1 VATLLYDAWGNQRAA
16 TGGSVPH
23 YRFTGAELDDAT
35 GLYHMGS
42 RFYDPTAGRW
52 LSEDPV
58 QDRYFEPG
66 SLNFYY
72 YAADNPVRYI
82 DSRGESVQD
91 QVKEWLKVSWEYA
104 MKKLKELYEMMSRV
118 AAAAKEALGDQFTL
132 FQAQG
137 LVLIL
142 ALQFMGMQ
150 LGSPGVPNP
159 GSELGTLVADWQA
172 NPGSWKIAVM
182 NASPAAGTQYLR
194 GHQRED
200 HFSKT

>member
-1 VATLLYDAWGNQRAA
+1 VSSQDLTPLAT
-16 TGGSVPH
+16 
-23 YRFTGAELDDAT
+23 
-35 GLYHMGS
+35 
-42 RFYDPTAGRW
+42 
-52 LSEDPV
+52 
-58 QDRYFEPG
+58 
-66 SLNFYY
+66 LNFYY

-104 MKKLKELYEMMSRV
+104 MKKLKELYEVMSRV

-150 LGSPGVPNP
+150 LGSPGMPNP

-182 NASPAAGTQYLR
+182 NTSPAAGTQYRGGTSVKIIFQRLSDGAVFGYHAISMGARIAHAHFASGVLPVLLR
-194 GHQRED
+194 WLMQ
-200 HFSKT
+200 